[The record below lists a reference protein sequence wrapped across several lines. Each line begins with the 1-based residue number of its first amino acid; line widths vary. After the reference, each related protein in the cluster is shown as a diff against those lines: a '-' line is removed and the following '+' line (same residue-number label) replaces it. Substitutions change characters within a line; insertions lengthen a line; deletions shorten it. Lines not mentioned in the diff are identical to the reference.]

1 VTPAIRKPPR
11 HPSRGGF
18 FLAVLALGLS
28 LAGCQATLSPQVQIG
43 TPAIDPAYFALYD
56 AEPDERFAMPA
67 IDISGV
73 DPQFLRRQVA
83 YPRADPPGT
92 IVVDPGAKF
101 LYFVLRPGLAIRYG
115 VGVGKEGRVWS
126 GRAQVRRKA
135 EWPDWTPT
143 REMIARDPETNGPWA
158 GGMPGG
164 LDNPL
169 GARALYLYAGNRD
182 TMYRLHGTRE
192 PETIGTNVSSGCIRM
207 FNQDVID
214 LYNRAPL
221 GTNVIVLP
229 QSEHVEPMEPEL
241 VGAVQPADL
250 SR

>member
-1 VTPAIRKPPR
+1 
-11 HPSRGGF
+11 
-18 FLAVLALGLS
+18 
-28 LAGCQATLSPQVQIG
+28 
-43 TPAIDPAYFALYD
+43 
-56 AEPDERFAMPA
+56 
-67 IDISGV
+67 
-73 DPQFLRRQVA
+73 
-83 YPRADPPGT
+83 
-92 IVVDPGAKF
+92 
-101 LYFVLRPGLAIRYG
+101 
-115 VGVGKEGRVWS
+115 
-126 GRAQVRRKA
+126 VRRKA

-214 LYNRAPL
+214 LYNRARI

-229 QSEHVEPMEPEL
+229 QGEHVEPAPPEL
-241 VGAVQPADL
+241 VGAAQ
-250 SR
+250 